1 MTHWTR
7 KSEVLKAL
15 DSYLQKS
22 AEPDIREDLQCF
34 AHAFFKNASPADI
47 AATPVEDLYAL
58 VHRAWKF
65 SNQRRA
71 GEFCMR
77 IENPKEGGPAGNRT
91 VITIINDDMPF
102 LVDSV
107 TSALTALGIEIHQL
121 FHPILLVE
129 RNDKGIRQKTL
140 GLAEPGAHIADG
152 HFHESVLYFEVDR
165 RGPKMRERI
174 EENLK
179 SVLSDVRAAV
189 HDWRDMLDELRE
201 RNASLENQPPAI
213 PADELEETI
222 AFLRWLADNHF
233 TLLGYRHYE
242 LDGDLE
248 DPNFTPVP
256 GKGLGILRD
265 PDVIVWRGAKGFTH
279 FSGEMRH
286 FLLTRDPIMITKAN
300 VRSKVHRRVHL
311 DFIGIKEFDARGRV
325 VAEHRFV
332 GLFTSGAYSRQARAI
347 PLLRRKV
354 AQVIERAGF
363 DPRSHAGKALVHI
376 LETFPRDE
384 LFQISVDDLF
394 ETALGIL
401 YLHERPRSKV
411 FFRKDLFERFVSVL
425 AYIPREYYDGEMR
438 MKVAGII
445 AKAFNGTLSSFY
457 VNMSDDVL
465 ARIHYIIRTTPG
477 TVASPDQEELDLAIA
492 EAVKGWHVHLREALI
507 EARGEDKGRVQF
519 YTYGGAFSAAYREQF
534 SPAHAVV
541 DLEKIL
547 GLEND
552 TQRAFSLYR
561 MDEDKPDQLRLKIY
575 RKDHIIPLSDCLP
588 MLENLGLHVIEEFP
602 YNLLEGTNG
611 WIHDFLLYDPRGSS
625 GDHLEKLK
633 APVEDL
639 LAAICKGESDDDGFN
654 ALILRAGLDWIQVNV
669 LRAYGRY
676 LRQLGLPFNQD
687 YVEDCLVHHGAIA
700 ARLFDL
706 FEARFDPKGPAA
718 KGNDKPAQA
727 IRAEIEEMLEN
738 VTSLDQDRILRNY
751 LNVIEVTLRT
761 NFYQRDERGN
771 RLPYLALKIA
781 SAQVNEMP
789 KPAPHVEVF
798 VYAPRVEG
806 VHLRGGEVA
815 RGGLRWSDRKEDYRT
830 EILGLVKAQ
839 MVKNAV
845 IVPVGA
851 KGGFVPRLLPENG
864 DRDAIFAEGIE
875 AYKVF
880 ISGILELTDNLVDG
894 KVVPPADTIRRD
906 DDDPYLVVAADKG
919 TATFSDIANGVAA
932 DHGFWLDDAFASGGS
947 NGYDH
952 KKMGI
957 TAKGAWVSVQRH
969 FREMGINTQED
980 PFTVVGV
987 GDMSGDVFGNG
998 MLLSKQ
1004 IKLVAAF
1011 DHRHIFI
1018 DPDPDAAK
1026 SFKERQRLFNLPR
1039 SSWMDYKPELISTGG
1054 GIFER
1059 SSKTLTLT
1067 PEIKAL
1073 LDIEEDKVTPFQLM
1087 QAILRARADL
1097 LWFGGIGTYVKARS
1111 ESHSDVGDRA
1121 NDALRVNA
1129 DELRVKVVGEG
1140 ANLGI
1145 TQAAR
1150 IDFARRHG
1158 RVNTDFID
1166 NSAGVD
1172 CSDNEVNLKIAL
1184 NAVVQSKA
1192 IDRPA
1197 RDSLLAEMTD
1207 EVATLVLRDNY
1218 LQTQAISMAE
1228 AQAVKARDR
1237 QALLMRRLEREG
1249 RLDREVEG
1257 LPTEDALLELAN
1269 KRLGLSRPEIS
1280 VLMAYAKIAIFDALK
1295 ESEVVDQKAVEE
1307 ELFAAFPQP
1316 VQDKFPKAIKDHRLR
1331 REIIATKLSNALV
1344 NRGGLTLAFD
1354 LDEATGLGLAE
1365 CAASFMVARDVF
1377 DMRALWRRID
1387 QHDYRIP
1394 ASIQTLMHLETAS
1407 ALRRQ
1412 MLWFLNH
1419 LETPLTIER
1428 AIKDFHNGVLALLEK
1443 PESLLSG
1450 LTRDAFVERR
1460 EMYREQGVPKD
1471 VAERIA
1477 ALDALSPACDIVQL
1491 SNDLKLDVV
1500 DAAKAFFEL
1509 SSICGFDWLREAA
1522 DKAGGDDHWDRL
1534 AASAIL
1540 EDLADQQSLLT
1551 RAVLKSTKSGE
1562 AVKAAKAFAKD
1573 EAQLIG
1579 RARSLVDE
1587 LASSGAVN
1595 VAKLGY
1601 ATRQLRAILGKY
1613 QGPA

>member
-1 MTHWTR
+1 MTYWTR
-7 KSEVLKAL
+7 KGEVLKSL
-15 DSYLQKS
+15 NTLLQKT
-22 AEPDIREDLQCF
+22 APADIRDDLQRF
-34 AHAFFKNASPADI
+34 TDAFFKNASPADI
-47 AATPVEDLYAL
+47 AVTPVEDLYAL
-58 VHRAWKF
+58 VHRAWAF

-77 IENPKEGGPAGNRT
+77 IENPDEDGPAGNRT
-91 VITIINDDMPF
+91 AITIINDDMPF

-121 FHPILLVE
+121 FHPILLVA
-129 RNDKGIRQKTL
+129 RDKKGLRQNTV
-140 GLAEPGAHIADG
+140 GLAEAGAQIDDG
-152 HFHESVLYFEVDR
+152 YFHESVLYFEVDR
-165 RGPKMRERI
+165 RGPNMRERM
-174 EENLK
+174 EEDLRA
-179 SVLSDVRAAV
+179 VLSDVRAAV
-189 HDWRDMLDELRE
+189 GDWRDMLDELRE
-201 RNASLENQPPAI
+201 RNGSLENQPPSI
-213 PADELEETI
+213 PADELDETV

-233 TLLGYRHYE
+233 TLLGYRHYK
-242 LDGDLE
+242 LDGDLTDE
-248 DPNFTPVP
+248 NFTPVP

-265 PDVIVWRGAKGFTH
+265 PDVIVWRGAEGFTH

-286 FLLTRDPIMITKAN
+286 FLLARDPIMITKAN

-311 DFIGIKEFDARGRV
+311 DFIAIKEFNAQGRV
-325 VAEHRFV
+325 IGEHRFV

-354 AQVIERAGF
+354 AQVAEKAGF

-394 ETALGIL
+394 EAALGIL

-411 FFRKDLFERFVSVL
+411 FFRKDLFERFVSAL

-438 MKVAGII
+438 MKVANII
-445 AKAFNGTLSSFY
+445 AKSFNGTLSSFY
-457 VNMSDDVL
+457 VNMTDDVL

-492 EAVKGWHVHLREALI
+492 EAVKGWHVHFREALI
-507 EARGEDKGRVQF
+507 EAQGEDEGRLQF
-519 YTYGGAFSAAYREQF
+519 YTYGRAFSAAYREQF
-534 SPAHAVV
+534 EPHHAVV
-541 DLEKIL
+541 DLDKIL
-547 GLEND
+547 GLVND
-552 TQRAFSLYR
+552 EQRAFSLYR
-561 MDEDKPDQLRLKIY
+561 MNDDASDKLRLKIY
-575 RKDHIIPLSDCLP
+575 RRDNIIPLSDCLP
-588 MLENLGLHVIEEFP
+588 MLENLGLKVIEEFP
-602 YNLLEGTNG
+602 YNLAEGTPG
-611 WIHDFLLYDPRGSS
+611 WIHDFLLHDPSGKS
-625 GDHLEKLK
+625 GDNLEALK
-633 APVEDL
+633 EPVEDV
-639 LAAICKGESDDDGFN
+639 LAAICRGVSDDDGFN
-654 ALILRAGLDWIQVNV
+654 ALILRAGLNWVQVNV

-676 LRQLGLPFNQD
+676 LRQLGLPFSQD

-700 ARLFDL
+700 AKLFDL
-706 FEARFDPKGPAA
+706 FEARFNPKGPSA
-718 KGNDKPAQA
+718 KGSNTVAMK
-727 IRAEIEEMLEN
+727 ICEEIEDMLES

-761 NFYQRDERGN
+761 NFYQRDEDGN

-781 SAQVNEMP
+781 SAKVNEMP

-806 VHLRGGEVA
+806 VHLRGGKVA

-845 IVPVGA
+845 IVPAGA
-851 KGGFVPRLLPENG
+851 KGGFVPRLLPEGG
-864 DRDAIFAEGIE
+864 DRDAIIAEGIE

-894 KVVPPADTIRRD
+894 KVVPPKDTLRHD
-906 DDDPYLVVAADKG
+906 EDDPYLVVAADKG
-919 TATFSDIANGVAA
+919 TATFSDIANGVSEN
-932 DHGFWLDDAFASGGS
+932 HGFWLDDAFASGGS

-969 FREMGINTQED
+969 FREMGINTQEEA
-980 PFTVVGV
+980 FTVVGV

-998 MLLSKQ
+998 MLLSKH

-1018 DPDPDAAK
+1018 DPDPDPAA
-1026 SFKERQRLFNLPR
+1026 SFKERKRMFNLAR
-1039 SSWMDYKPELISTGG
+1039 SSWMDYKPELISKGG
-1054 GIFER
+1054 GVFDR
-1059 SSKTLTLT
+1059 SAKVIELTS
-1067 PEIKAL
+1067 EIQEL
-1073 LDIEEDKVTPFQLM
+1073 LDIEKPKVTPFELM
-1087 QAILRARADL
+1087 QAILRSRTDL
-1097 LWFGGIGTYVKARS
+1097 LWFGGIGTYIKAAH
-1111 ESHSDVGDRA
+1111 ESHGDVGDRA
-1121 NDALRVNA
+1121 NDALRINA
-1129 DELRVKVVGEG
+1129 NELRVKVVGEG

-1150 IDFARRHG
+1150 IDFARRGG

-1184 NAVVQSKA
+1184 NAVVQAKT
-1192 IDRPA
+1192 IGRPA
-1197 RDSLLAEMTD
+1197 RDKLLLEMTD
-1207 EVATLVLRDNY
+1207 EVSTLVLRDNY

-1249 RLDREVEG
+1249 RLDRDVEG
-1257 LPTEDALLELAN
+1257 LPSEDALLELAN
-1269 KRLGLSRPEIS
+1269 KRLGLTRPEIS
-1280 VLMAYAKIAIFDALK
+1280 VLLAYAKIAVFDALIDSK
-1295 ESEVVDQKAVEE
+1295 VVDQNALEE

-1316 VQDKFPKAIKDHRLR
+1316 VQDKFPKAVKAHRLR
-1331 REIIATKLSNALV
+1331 REIIATKLANALV

-1365 CAASFMVARDVF
+1365 CAAAFMVVRDVF

-1419 LETPLTIER
+1419 IDAPLQIDR
-1428 AIKDFHNGVLALLEK
+1428 AIKDYHSGVEALLAKSET
-1443 PESLLSG
+1443 LLSG
-1450 LTRDAFVERR
+1450 LTKDAFIERR
-1460 EMYREQGVPKD
+1460 DMYREQGVPKD
-1471 VAERIA
+1471 VSERIA
-1477 ALDALSPACDIVQL
+1477 ALDALSPACDIVKVA
-1491 SNDLKLDVV
+1491 NDLKLDVC
-1500 DAAKAFFEL
+1500 DTAKGYFNL
-1509 SSICGFDWLREAA
+1509 SAVLGFDWLRDAA

-1534 AASAIL
+1534 AASAIMD
-1540 EDLADQQSLLT
+1540 DLADQQYLLT
-1551 RAVLKSTKSGE
+1551 YAVLKGRKAGD
-1562 AVKAAKAFAKD
+1562 AVKTVKAFAKD
-1573 EAQLIG
+1573 EAEVVA
-1579 RARSLVDE
+1579 RARNLVDE
-1587 LASSGAVN
+1587 MASSGAVT

-1601 ATRQLRAILGKY
+1601 ATRQLRAILGKF
-1613 QGPA
+1613 QR